1 MVTKDVTTKEPASQS
16 LTLEEE
22 LLKMGEVVLRNQ
34 KPKHGFEFLITKQ
47 TDPEKWP
54 VTGCT
59 PYRSSIMYAGD
70 TVEEV
75 VGSMLYDMARLARSG
90 SLNPERP
97 EDKGSPPIQHVVQVL
112 SERLLWQVER
122 RKEHLEGAGEG
133 SHLREFE
140 SQEERD
146 REKERFE
153 EMALKEVSRDNE
165 IISAL
170 ATSISALARVK
181 DL

>member
-1 MVTKDVTTKEPASQS
+1 MVTKDTTTKEPASQS
-16 LTLEEE
+16 ITLEEE
-22 LLKMGEVVLRNQ
+22 LLRGGEVVLRNN
-34 KPKHGFEFLITKQ
+34 KPKHGFDFLITRQ
-47 TDPEKWP
+47 MDPEEDW
-54 VTGCT
+54 TFAGCT
-59 PYRSSIMYAGD
+59 PYRTIIYTGD

-75 VGSMLYDMARLARSG
+75 IGNMLKDMATLARSG